1 MNDLTSVALRC
12 LIMILATAITTVLIP
27 YLRSKIG
34 EEKWAKLQEY
44 TIYAVRSAEQMYTP
58 EQWEL
63 KKRYVYNYIL
73 MKAED
78 MGLPLNEQDID
89 TLVEGVV
96 NLVKKG

>member
-1 MNDLTSVALRC
+1 MNELINISLRC
-12 LIMILATAITTVLIP
+12 LIMILTTAITAVLVP
-27 YLRSKIG
+27 YLRSRIG
-34 EEKWAKLQEY
+34 EEKWTKLQEY
-44 TIYAVRSAEQMYTP
+44 TIYAVRYAEQMYTP
-58 EQWEL
+58 EQWEQ

-78 MGLPLNEQDID
+78 MGLPLSEQDID